1 MRRSRVRFSS
11 WAPQTKCLI
20 NLFCR
25 IELILVHMQKQALI
39 VSYSKISSDPRVL
52 RQINWLK
59 ASGYEI
65 VTVGL
70 GELRPNTVKVHCQ
83 IKVRSLPLRLFS
95 YLLFNG
101 RLRYIFLFKQIN
113 KNTLKTIDANNDF
126 NVVVFNDLD
135 LLPFAHE
142 VKQLQIC
149 SRLQTHFHLDLHEY
163 FPDHGIG
170 FVWQLLFK
178 QYVFWLLT
186 QIHPTSWDSV
196 STVSPS
202 LAKLYEQSKIFDSV
216 ASILSTP
223 KRERL
228 PITQCSESRINLVYH
243 GAVDLNRGLNE
254 LVDAVQN
261 LDNRFHLNLVL
272 VGSARKIMKLR
283 KRAKINSERIH
294 FWDPVPTEDI
304 AKLINRFDIEVIFYI
319 PTSLNLLHA
328 MPNKYFEATQ
338 ANLAILH
345 GQSPS
350 MEAMSKRFGN
360 GILVEDWTYNA
371 LTDRLNNLSAD
382 EINSLKASSLLAG
395 EELCSEVE
403 GYRFLELV
411 EGSSK

>member
-1 MRRSRVRFSS
+1 
-11 WAPQTKCLI
+11 
-20 NLFCR
+20 
-25 IELILVHMQKQALI
+25 MQKQALI

-83 IKVRSLPLRLFS
+83 IKVRSLPFRLFS

-101 RLRYIFLFKQIN
+101 RLRYTFLFKQVN
-113 KNTLKTIDANNDF
+113 KNILKKIDSNEFF

-135 LLPFAHE
+135 LLPFVQE
-142 VKQLQIC
+142 VRQLKVC
-149 SRLQTHFHLDLHEY
+149 SDLQTHFHLDLHEY

-170 FVWQLLFK
+170 FVWQMFFK
-178 QYVFWLLT
+178 QYSFWLQT
-186 QIHPTSWDSV
+186 QIDPTSWDSV

-202 LAKLYEQSKIFDSV
+202 IAKLYEQSRIFDSV

-223 KRERL
+223 KRETL
-228 PITQCSESRINLVYH
+228 PIKQCSETRIDLVYH
-243 GAVDLNRGLNE
+243 GAVDLSRGLNE
-254 LVDAVQN
+254 LIDAVQN

-272 VGSARKIMKLR
+272 VGSAGKIMKLQ
-283 KRAKINSERIH
+283 KRAKANSERIH

-304 AKLINRFDIEVIFYI
+304 AKLINRFDIEIIFYF

-350 MEAMSKRFGN
+350 MQAISMQYGN

-371 LTDRLNNLSAD
+371 LTDRLNNLSA
-382 EINSLKASSLLAG
+382 EKINSLKASSLLAG

-403 GYRFLELV
+403 GHRFLKLV